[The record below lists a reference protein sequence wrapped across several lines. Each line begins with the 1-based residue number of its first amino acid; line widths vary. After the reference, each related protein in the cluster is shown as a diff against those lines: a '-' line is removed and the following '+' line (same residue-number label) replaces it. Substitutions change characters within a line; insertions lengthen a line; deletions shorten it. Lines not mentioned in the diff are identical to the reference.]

1 MNKILTETE
10 VNETLNW
17 KRALHGDADVTY
29 AVVTGVGHKTH
40 VSYLV
45 RYASGN
51 IRVSRPECGS
61 EKFNSNP
68 NTTVLNLDGEVTCG
82 KCKRY
87 ERYLGR

>member
-17 KRALHGDADVTY
+17 KPVADREAAY
-29 AVVTGVGHKTH
+29 AIVTGVGHKTH
-40 VSYLV
+40 VSYVV
-45 RYASGN
+45 RFAGSRLQVN
-51 IRVSRPECGS
+51 RPECGS

-68 NTTVLNLDGEVTCG
+68 NTTVVNLDGEVTCG

-87 ERYLGR
+87 ENRLGR